1 MYVLHARMLWDP
13 ILLLLIFTNL
23 VKIIQ
28 NLKFKTLLINVST
41 LYELII
47 C

>member
-1 MYVLHARMLWDP
+1 MYVLNARMLWDP
-13 ILLLLIFTNL
+13 ILLLLIVTNL
-23 VKIIQ
+23 IKIIH

-41 LYELII
+41 LYELIV